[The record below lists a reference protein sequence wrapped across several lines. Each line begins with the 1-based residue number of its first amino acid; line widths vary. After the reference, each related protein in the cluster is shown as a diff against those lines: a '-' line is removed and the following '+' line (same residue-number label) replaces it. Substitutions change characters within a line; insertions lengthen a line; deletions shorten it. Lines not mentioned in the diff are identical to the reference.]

1 MADNTQLIA
10 SALFKHP
17 HIMALHDVI
26 RDRLFALEIEKVLI
40 YIIDF
45 VDADALYTLAEQFNV
60 LGYKGYFLATTEA
73 EKRAIIK
80 RAIDLQRFKGTPWS
94 IKEALRQFGYP
105 ECTIIK
111 GTGAG
116 AFYDATYDHNG
127 AINYGSDYHWAN
139 FDVEFDIAD
148 YPSGFTAAQTE
159 QIYQIIMEYK
169 NVRSNLRRLT
179 IRISETETLTA
190 TDSEIIT

>member
-1 MADNTQLIA
+1 MADWIA
-10 SALFKHP
+10 SALKKHP
-17 HIMALHDVI
+17 HIMALHDVVK
-26 RDRLFALEIEKVLI
+26 DRFDTLPIEAVLV
-40 YIIDF
+40 YLIDF
-45 VDADALYTLAEQFNV
+45 VAEDALYTLAEQFNV

-105 ECTIIK
+105 DVTILEN
-111 GTGAG
+111 TGSG
-116 AFYDATYDHNG
+116 PKYDAVYTHNG
-127 AINYGSDYHWAN
+127 AILHSSDYHWAN
-139 FDVEFDIAD
+139 FDVVFDMAD
-148 YPSGFTAAQTE
+148 YPLGFTAAQQE

-179 IRISETETLTA
+179 FLVAEADVLTVDD
-190 TDSEIIT
+190 TDLEIIIT